1 MKRTIIY
8 LVIFALILLAPVD
21 RLDVAKLRPVEV
33 IYIYKEEDRVIL
45 QTDTGDMGY
54 GPDAIQALA
63 DMRSKSPAV
72 IYLDTAEFLLIGE
85 GTSGAVE
92 TLRDQLKENV
102 KVCGAKGHL
111 DLSLIGEYLAV
122 HGEFPALKTWN
133 ADTRLPLVYK
143 EKEMLKMLKNIEKS
157 A

>member
-1 MKRTIIY
+1 MRTVVY
-8 LVIFALILLAPVD
+8 VLILALLFLAPVD
-21 RLDVAKLRPVEV
+21 RLDVAQLEPVQTIAVSRVEGNVV
-33 IYIYKEEDRVIL
+33 I
-45 QTDTGDMGY
+45 QTDLDNKGIGKTTEL
-54 GPDAIQALA
+54 ALQELE
-63 DMRSKSPAV
+63 RTTPGV